1 MAGRGHGGG
10 GVRQGSYGPAPFH
23 TSRLNKSKF
32 TYFCL
37 LVRPR
42 GKLKMFGFI
51 KHIYCTTE
59 EKLCYKKCIV
69 FEVMKYVLKF
79 ANQKMLV

>member
-1 MAGRGHGGG
+1 
-10 GVRQGSYGPAPFH
+10 
-23 TSRLNKSKF
+23 
-32 TYFCL
+32 
-37 LVRPR
+37 
-42 GKLKMFGFI
+42 MFGFI

>member
-1 MAGRGHGGG
+1 MKVKSERELALKNI
-10 GVRQGSYGPAPFH
+10 STYK
-23 TSRLNKSKF
+23 SNKSKF

-37 LVRPR
+37 LVRSR

-51 KHIYCTTE
+51 KHICCTTE
-59 EKLCYKKCIV
+59 EKLCYKNCMF
-69 FEVMKYVLKF
+69 FEVIKYVLKF